1 MFLSIPFFQ
10 GDNCDNEHTKGEKLR
25 PCNHCNH
32 PLAFVWGC
40 QKFTPE
46 RGNRLPWHGSA
57 VNRITQ
63 YSSIVNA
70 SAGICRYGGS
80 WAACAARFQK
90 GILPAQIFQLPACA
104 GAAWVSHWAFR
115 LVCARPRF
123 CRGHP
128 SVPASPGRFKFRE
141 GGHSFAM
148 RPRQQAP
155 AVGIAQSLARFFPG
169 AFRWNFP
176 RQIAGFLRAGSARF
190 FVFILSRLEPVEN
203 VSGLFSLPPYDYLI
217 TTTKENE

>member
-1 MFLSIPFFQ
+1 MGYSNSTRALPVDGSPIFSYREVTVIWGDWAVTSLFLSIPFIK

-25 PCNHCNH
+25 PCNHCDH

-63 YSSIVNA
+63 YSSIVNTTA
-70 SAGICRYGGS
+70 AIFHYGGS

-90 GILPAQIFQLPACA
+90 GILPAQIAQRPACA
-104 GAAWVSHWAFR
+104 GAAWVSRWAFR

-123 CRGHP
+123 CRGP
-128 SVPASPGRFKFRE
+128 PIGAKAPGQDKIS
-141 GGHSFAM
+141 GG
-148 RPRQQAP
+148 
-155 AVGIAQSLARFFPG
+155 G
-169 AFRWNFP
+169 A
-176 RQIAGFLRAGSARF
+176 
-190 FVFILSRLEPVEN
+190 
-203 VSGLFSLPPYDYLI
+203 
-217 TTTKENE
+217 

>member
-70 SAGICRYGGS
+70 SAGICRCGGS

-90 GILPAQIFQLPACA
+90 GILPAQIVQLPACA

-123 CRGHP
+123 CRGPP
-128 SVPASPGRFKFRE
+128 SVPASPGRLKFRE

-155 AVGIAQSLARFFPG
+155 AVGISQSLARFFPVHS
-169 AFRWNFP
+169 
-176 RQIAGFLRAGSARF
+176 AGFFPAKLRVFSAREAL
-190 FVFILSRLEPVEN
+190 VFSRLFYHAPAPLKTCR
-203 VSGLFSLPPYDYLI
+203 SYFLTPLTI
-217 TTTKENE
+217 I